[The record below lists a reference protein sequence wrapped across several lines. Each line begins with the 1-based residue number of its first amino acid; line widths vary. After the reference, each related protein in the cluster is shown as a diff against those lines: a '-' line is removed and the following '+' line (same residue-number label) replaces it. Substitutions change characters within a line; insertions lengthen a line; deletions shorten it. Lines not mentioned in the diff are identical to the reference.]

1 MYLGHD
7 YCCRAVG
14 GSRSKEGEGNAL
26 TKQNKTEQKK
36 QKTLDVPG
44 YFPRY
49 YCILSI
55 KSDLVPGPP
64 PSVYYR
70 SVSIINMPYST
81 WCRKHPWNM
90 GAPLSLWG
98 ICFGLST
105 MDAAVNTLSTVGL
118 HTAAVLTSMYLQQ
131 CAHVSLVTL
140 PEVLHG
146 VGPTVAWLDSL
157 LRMFV
162 GPLP

>member
-1 MYLGHD
+1 
-7 YCCRAVG
+7 
-14 GSRSKEGEGNAL
+14 
-26 TKQNKTEQKK
+26 
-36 QKTLDVPG
+36 
-44 YFPRY
+44 
-49 YCILSI
+49 
-55 KSDLVPGPP
+55 
-64 PSVYYR
+64 
-70 SVSIINMPYST
+70 
-81 WCRKHPWNM
+81 
-90 GAPLSLWG
+90 
-98 ICFGLST
+98 